1 MIPYYIFKD
10 INEKIYCSCKL
21 PKNEVIFPYLHRP
34 TTSVTKSWITQLIS
48 TFASQMINLPLNQM
62 I

>member
-1 MIPYYIFKD
+1 MLFK
-10 INEKIYCSCKL
+10 NWKYVLEFVYQ
-21 PKNEVIFPYLHRP
+21 
-34 TTSVTKSWITQLIS
+34 TTQFS